1 MSNTSKTPKKRAAA
15 KTTVV
20 KKRKSGSGRTKGS
33 FSFINVTL
41 RQLTSYVQPDAVVL
55 VSRKWAENIGLVG
68 EPMVASTNNHN
79 SIKNPVG
86 ITTHNM
92 GEEEVNAVQCTMQ
105 TDL

>member
-1 MSNTSKTPKKRAAA
+1 
-15 KTTVV
+15 
-20 KKRKSGSGRTKGS
+20 
-33 FSFINVTL
+33 VTL
-41 RQLTSYVQPDAVVL
+41 GQLNEFVQPSAVVL

-79 SIKNPVG
+79 SVKNPVE

-92 GEEEVNAVQCTMQ
+92 GEDEVNAVQATLQ

>member
-1 MSNTSKTPKKRAAA
+1 MSNTLKKPKKRAAK
-15 KTTVV
+15 KTDAP

-41 RQLTSYVQPDAVVL
+41 RQLTNYVQPDAVVL

-79 SIKNPVG
+79 SIKNPVA

-92 GEEEVNAVQCTMQ
+92 GEGEVNAVQCTMQ